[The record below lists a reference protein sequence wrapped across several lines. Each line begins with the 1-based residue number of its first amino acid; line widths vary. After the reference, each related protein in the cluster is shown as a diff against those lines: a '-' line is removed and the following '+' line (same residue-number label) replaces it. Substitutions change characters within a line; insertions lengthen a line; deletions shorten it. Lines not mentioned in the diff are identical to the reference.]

1 LLTNYSLAVAGRAN
15 RRFYKAGRPESDGR
29 AGLAALFQHAWG
41 RKVSVGCERKWYW
54 YEEDERS
61 KKCAGQKAGEGAEGG
76 DRDVSCGGN
85 FPGNGFPDD

>member
-1 LLTNYSLAVAGRAN
+1 VPIEGFTRLDGQNRTGGRDW
-15 RRFYKAGRPESDGR
+15 RPSSTSWLE
-29 AGLAALFQHAWG
+29 HARG